1 MLLPTM
7 NHTRRFIAVKV
18 KEGYNLVTLN
28 EPNLGFRMAIALI
41 RSIKQRVQSTDN
53 QHFGMVTCNLLN
65 LNMKPYSQKVDF
77 NIVPIVKPRS
87 LLSFAAL
94 LI

>member
-7 NHTRRFIAVKV
+7 NHIRGFIAA

-28 EPNLGFRMAIALI
+28 ESNLGFQMAIALI
-41 RSIKQRVQSTDN
+41 RSEQRVQSADN
-53 QHFGMVTCNLLN
+53 QHFGIVCNLLN
-65 LNMKPYSQKVDF
+65 LNLKPYSQKVDF